1 MLCPMK
7 GMLFYLTILLL
18 FSLGAC
24 SVAEQD
30 ANAVGQKFQDGLQ
43 GRGQVVP
50 NNPTKDSFGPE
61 YQ

>member
-1 MLCPMK
+1 MLEPMK
-7 GMLFYLTILLL
+7 GMFFLFTVVLL
-18 FSLGAC
+18 FSLGGC

-30 ANAVGQKFQDGLQ
+30 AGAVGQKFQDGLQ

-61 YQ
+61 YR